1 MTTPLTNWPTFADTK
16 NSELLAAL
24 KKWGENRN
32 GHGIITRTDLAADL
46 NMWLDQQRLLSRP
59 SLSAIDSYLYKYLK
73 NQTTT
78 KWLEKYLAQV
88 ISFSVPIEQ
97 LDKAHR

>member
-1 MTTPLTNWPTFADTK
+1 MTTPLTNWPTFADNK
-16 NSELLAAL
+16 NSELLTAL
-24 KKWGENRN
+24 KKWGESRN

-46 NMWLDQQRLLSRP
+46 NTWLDQQRLLSRP
-59 SLSAIDSYLYKYLK
+59 SLTAIDSYLYKYLK

-88 ISFSVPIEQ
+88 NQFFCA
-97 LDKAHR
+97 D